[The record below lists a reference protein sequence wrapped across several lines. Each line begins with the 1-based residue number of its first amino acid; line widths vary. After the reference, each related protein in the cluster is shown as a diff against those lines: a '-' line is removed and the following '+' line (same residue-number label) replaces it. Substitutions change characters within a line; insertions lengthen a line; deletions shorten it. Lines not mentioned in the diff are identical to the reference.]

1 MLLNLHVKNLAL
13 IEEVDV
19 DFEKGLIVLTGETG
33 AGKSLILGSVN
44 IALGNKASKDMI
56 RKGTDYSLVELT
68 FSVSETC
75 AKQLKKYDIY
85 MEEDNIVT
93 VTRKISEGRSISK
106 INGETV
112 NIKTL
117 KNVMSL
123 LIDIHGQHDHQ
134 SLLYTKNHLDILDKF
149 AKDSILELK
158 EKIKE
163 EYSKYT
169 KLIKKL
175 EEFNID
181 EGQKAREIEFAEYE
195 VNEIESANLKP
206 EEDVQVEEEFKKLSN
221 SKEIVS
227 ALSEIYNA
235 LSYETAGGLGDII
248 NKAVMDINSIKGMD
262 EKISQFQTEL
272 YDIDNLCR
280 ELTSQIYDYNS
291 GMDFNPEYVREVE
304 ERLDVI
310 NHLKLKYGNSI
321 EEILR
326 YKEEKEEYLEKLN
339 NMTDEMESVK
349 NQISELEGTLNNL
362 CTKLSEQRKKAAKEL
377 EVLVKQ
383 ALVDLNFIAVE
394 FEIQIT
400 RKESIGENGFD
411 NVEFMIS
418 TNPGESVKP
427 LVKVASG
434 GELSRIMLAIKSIL
448 ATEDDIDT
456 LIFDEIDTGI
466 SGQTAMKVAEKMAKI
481 THDHNQV
488 PQAGLLPGALPHARF
503 RLPGP
508 RARHP
513 VGDRPPHH
521 AVHRV
526 LKIGRHHRA
535 APGAASCARC
545 VGRPDLGRGNGA
557 ASGGHHR
564 SRLQARAA
572 GSRGRLGR
580 GVLRRAHRGRPLQ
593 RHVRVR
599 PAACRARGHQPAGV
613 HAARRR
619 GGARLQRGRHR
630 QPGHRPGRLPVRQL
644 RAGPQ

>member
-68 FSVSETC
+68 FSVSENC

-158 EKIKE
+158 EQIKE

-349 NQISELEGTLNNL
+349 NQISELEVTLNNL

-481 THDHNQV
+481 SRNHQV
-488 PQAGLLPGALPHARF
+488 ICISHLSQIAAMADSHYLIKKTADENSTTTSIKKLTRQQSIEELVRINGGSGITEAGFIHATEMKDM
-503 RLPGP
+503 
-508 RARHP
+508 A
-513 VGDRPPHH
+513 DRTKSN
-521 AVHRV
+521 
-526 LKIGRHHRA
+526 LF
-535 APGAASCARC
+535 
-545 VGRPDLGRGNGA
+545 
-557 ASGGHHR
+557 
-564 SRLQARAA
+564 
-572 GSRGRLGR
+572 
-580 GVLRRAHRGRPLQ
+580 
-593 RHVRVR
+593 
-599 PAACRARGHQPAGV
+599 
-613 HAARRR
+613 
-619 GGARLQRGRHR
+619 
-630 QPGHRPGRLPVRQL
+630 
-644 RAGPQ
+644 

>member
-68 FSVSETC
+68 FSVSENC

-134 SLLYTKNHLDILDKF
+134 SLLYKKNHLDILDKF

-158 EKIKE
+158 EQIKE

-248 NKAVMDINSIKGMD
+248 NKAVMDINGIKGMD

-310 NHLKLKYGNSI
+310 NHLKLKYGNNI

-481 THDHNQV
+481 SRNHQV
-488 PQAGLLPGALPHARF
+488 ICISHLSQIAAMADSHYLIKKTADENSTTTSIKKLTRQQSIEELVRINGGSGITEAGLIHATEMKDM
-503 RLPGP
+503 
-508 RARHP
+508 A
-513 VGDRPPHH
+513 DRTKSN
-521 AVHRV
+521 
-526 LKIGRHHRA
+526 LF
-535 APGAASCARC
+535 
-545 VGRPDLGRGNGA
+545 
-557 ASGGHHR
+557 
-564 SRLQARAA
+564 
-572 GSRGRLGR
+572 
-580 GVLRRAHRGRPLQ
+580 
-593 RHVRVR
+593 
-599 PAACRARGHQPAGV
+599 
-613 HAARRR
+613 
-619 GGARLQRGRHR
+619 
-630 QPGHRPGRLPVRQL
+630 
-644 RAGPQ
+644 

>member
-68 FSVSETC
+68 FSVSENC

-85 MEEDNIVT
+85 MEEDNIIT

-158 EKIKE
+158 EQIKE

-291 GMDFNPEYVREVE
+291 GMDFNPEYVRKVE

-310 NHLKLKYGNSI
+310 NHLKLKYGNNI

-481 THDHNQV
+481 SRNHQV
-488 PQAGLLPGALPHARF
+488 ICISHLSQIAAMADSHYLIKKTADENSTTTSIKKLTRQQSIEELVRINGGSGITEAGLIHATEMKDM
-503 RLPGP
+503 
-508 RARHP
+508 A
-513 VGDRPPHH
+513 DRTKSN
-521 AVHRV
+521 
-526 LKIGRHHRA
+526 LF
-535 APGAASCARC
+535 
-545 VGRPDLGRGNGA
+545 
-557 ASGGHHR
+557 
-564 SRLQARAA
+564 
-572 GSRGRLGR
+572 
-580 GVLRRAHRGRPLQ
+580 
-593 RHVRVR
+593 
-599 PAACRARGHQPAGV
+599 
-613 HAARRR
+613 
-619 GGARLQRGRHR
+619 
-630 QPGHRPGRLPVRQL
+630 
-644 RAGPQ
+644 

>member
-85 MEEDNIVT
+85 MEEDNIIT

-291 GMDFNPEYVREVE
+291 GMDFNPEYVRKVE

-321 EEILR
+321 EEIIR

-481 THDHNQV
+481 SRNHQV
-488 PQAGLLPGALPHARF
+488 ICISHLSQIAAMADSHYLIKKTADENSTTTSIKKLTRQQSIEELVRINGGSGITEAGLIHATEMKDM
-503 RLPGP
+503 
-508 RARHP
+508 A
-513 VGDRPPHH
+513 DRTKSN
-521 AVHRV
+521 
-526 LKIGRHHRA
+526 LF
-535 APGAASCARC
+535 
-545 VGRPDLGRGNGA
+545 
-557 ASGGHHR
+557 
-564 SRLQARAA
+564 
-572 GSRGRLGR
+572 
-580 GVLRRAHRGRPLQ
+580 
-593 RHVRVR
+593 
-599 PAACRARGHQPAGV
+599 
-613 HAARRR
+613 
-619 GGARLQRGRHR
+619 
-630 QPGHRPGRLPVRQL
+630 
-644 RAGPQ
+644 

>member
-149 AKDSILELK
+149 AKDSVLELK
-158 EKIKE
+158 EQIKE

-195 VNEIESANLKP
+195 VNEIESANLKL

-400 RKESIGENGFD
+400 RKESVGENGFD

-481 THDHNQV
+481 SRNHQV
-488 PQAGLLPGALPHARF
+488 ICISHLSQIAAMADSHYLIKKTADENSTTTSIKKLTRQQSIEELVRINGGSGITEAGLIHATEMKDM
-503 RLPGP
+503 
-508 RARHP
+508 A
-513 VGDRPPHH
+513 DRTKSN
-521 AVHRV
+521 
-526 LKIGRHHRA
+526 LF
-535 APGAASCARC
+535 
-545 VGRPDLGRGNGA
+545 
-557 ASGGHHR
+557 
-564 SRLQARAA
+564 
-572 GSRGRLGR
+572 
-580 GVLRRAHRGRPLQ
+580 
-593 RHVRVR
+593 
-599 PAACRARGHQPAGV
+599 
-613 HAARRR
+613 
-619 GGARLQRGRHR
+619 
-630 QPGHRPGRLPVRQL
+630 
-644 RAGPQ
+644 

>member
-68 FSVSETC
+68 FSVSENC

-149 AKDSILELK
+149 AKDSISELK
-158 EKIKE
+158 EQIKE

-304 ERLDVI
+304 ERIDVI

-481 THDHNQV
+481 SRNHQV
-488 PQAGLLPGALPHARF
+488 ICISHLSQIAAMADSHYLIKKTADENSTTTSIKKLTRQQSIEELLRINGGSGITEAGLIHATEMKDM
-503 RLPGP
+503 
-508 RARHP
+508 A
-513 VGDRPPHH
+513 DRTKSN
-521 AVHRV
+521 
-526 LKIGRHHRA
+526 LF
-535 APGAASCARC
+535 
-545 VGRPDLGRGNGA
+545 
-557 ASGGHHR
+557 
-564 SRLQARAA
+564 
-572 GSRGRLGR
+572 
-580 GVLRRAHRGRPLQ
+580 
-593 RHVRVR
+593 
-599 PAACRARGHQPAGV
+599 
-613 HAARRR
+613 
-619 GGARLQRGRHR
+619 
-630 QPGHRPGRLPVRQL
+630 
-644 RAGPQ
+644 

>member
-134 SLLYTKNHLDILDKF
+134 SLLYKKNHLDILDKF

-158 EKIKE
+158 EQIKE

-326 YKEEKEEYLEKLN
+326 YKEDKEEYLEKLN

-481 THDHNQV
+481 SRNHQV
-488 PQAGLLPGALPHARF
+488 ICISHLSQIAAMADSHYLIKKTADENSTTTSIKKLTRQQSIEELVRINGGTRITEAGLIHATEMKDM
-503 RLPGP
+503 
-508 RARHP
+508 A
-513 VGDRPPHH
+513 DRTKSN
-521 AVHRV
+521 
-526 LKIGRHHRA
+526 LF
-535 APGAASCARC
+535 
-545 VGRPDLGRGNGA
+545 
-557 ASGGHHR
+557 
-564 SRLQARAA
+564 
-572 GSRGRLGR
+572 
-580 GVLRRAHRGRPLQ
+580 
-593 RHVRVR
+593 
-599 PAACRARGHQPAGV
+599 
-613 HAARRR
+613 
-619 GGARLQRGRHR
+619 
-630 QPGHRPGRLPVRQL
+630 
-644 RAGPQ
+644 

>member
-68 FSVSETC
+68 FSVSENC

-158 EKIKE
+158 EQIKE

-181 EGQKAREIEFAEYE
+181 EGQKAREIEFTEYE

-310 NHLKLKYGNSI
+310 NHLKLKYGNNI

-481 THDHNQV
+481 SRNHQV
-488 PQAGLLPGALPHARF
+488 ICISHLSQIAAMADSHYLIKKTADENSTTTSIKKLTRQQSIEELLRINGGSGITEAGLIHATEMKDM
-503 RLPGP
+503 
-508 RARHP
+508 A
-513 VGDRPPHH
+513 DRTKSN
-521 AVHRV
+521 
-526 LKIGRHHRA
+526 LF
-535 APGAASCARC
+535 
-545 VGRPDLGRGNGA
+545 
-557 ASGGHHR
+557 
-564 SRLQARAA
+564 
-572 GSRGRLGR
+572 
-580 GVLRRAHRGRPLQ
+580 
-593 RHVRVR
+593 
-599 PAACRARGHQPAGV
+599 
-613 HAARRR
+613 
-619 GGARLQRGRHR
+619 
-630 QPGHRPGRLPVRQL
+630 
-644 RAGPQ
+644 

>member
-68 FSVSETC
+68 FSVSENC

-134 SLLYTKNHLDILDKF
+134 SLLYKKNHLDILDKF

-158 EKIKE
+158 EQIKE

-310 NHLKLKYGNSI
+310 NHLKLKYGNNI

-481 THDHNQV
+481 SRNHQV
-488 PQAGLLPGALPHARF
+488 ICISHLSQIAAMADSHYLIKKTADENSTTTSIKKLTRQQSIEELLRINGGSGITEAGLIHATEMKDM
-503 RLPGP
+503 
-508 RARHP
+508 A
-513 VGDRPPHH
+513 DRTKSN
-521 AVHRV
+521 
-526 LKIGRHHRA
+526 LF
-535 APGAASCARC
+535 
-545 VGRPDLGRGNGA
+545 
-557 ASGGHHR
+557 
-564 SRLQARAA
+564 
-572 GSRGRLGR
+572 
-580 GVLRRAHRGRPLQ
+580 
-593 RHVRVR
+593 
-599 PAACRARGHQPAGV
+599 
-613 HAARRR
+613 
-619 GGARLQRGRHR
+619 
-630 QPGHRPGRLPVRQL
+630 
-644 RAGPQ
+644 

>member
-56 RKGTDYSLVELT
+56 RKGTEYSLVELT
-68 FSVSETC
+68 FSVSENC

-149 AKDSILELK
+149 AKDSISELK
-158 EKIKE
+158 EQIKE
-163 EYSKYT
+163 EYNKYT

-175 EEFNID
+175 DEFNID

-262 EKISQFQTEL
+262 EKITQFQTEL

-310 NHLKLKYGNSI
+310 NHLKLKYGNNI
-321 EEILR
+321 DEILK

-339 NMTDEMESVK
+339 NMTEEMENVRSR
-349 NQISELEGTLNNL
+349 ISESESKLNSL
-362 CTKLSEQRKKAAKEL
+362 CAKLSEQREKAAKEL

-383 ALVDLNFIAVE
+383 ALVDLNFISVE
-394 FEIQIT
+394 FEIKIT
-400 RKESIGENGFD
+400 RKENIGENGFD

-418 TNPGESVKP
+418 TNPGEPVKP
-427 LVKVASG
+427 LAKVASG

-481 THDHNQV
+481 SRNHQV
-488 PQAGLLPGALPHARF
+488 ICISHLSQIAAMADSHYLIKKTADESSTTTSIKKLTRQESIEELVRINGGSGITEAGLIHATEMKDM
-503 RLPGP
+503 
-508 RARHP
+508 A
-513 VGDRPPHH
+513 DRTKSN
-521 AVHRV
+521 
-526 LKIGRHHRA
+526 LF
-535 APGAASCARC
+535 
-545 VGRPDLGRGNGA
+545 
-557 ASGGHHR
+557 
-564 SRLQARAA
+564 
-572 GSRGRLGR
+572 
-580 GVLRRAHRGRPLQ
+580 
-593 RHVRVR
+593 
-599 PAACRARGHQPAGV
+599 
-613 HAARRR
+613 
-619 GGARLQRGRHR
+619 
-630 QPGHRPGRLPVRQL
+630 
-644 RAGPQ
+644 

>member
-68 FSVSETC
+68 FSVSENC

-85 MEEDNIVT
+85 MEKDNIIT

-158 EKIKE
+158 EQIKE

-181 EGQKAREIEFAEYE
+181 EGQKTREIEFAEYE

-248 NKAVMDINSIKGMD
+248 NKAVMDINSINGMD

-310 NHLKLKYGNSI
+310 NHLKLKYGNNI

-481 THDHNQV
+481 SRNHQV
-488 PQAGLLPGALPHARF
+488 ICISHLSQIAAMADSHYLIKKTADENSTTTSIKKLTRQQSIEELVRINGGSGITEAGLIHATEMKDM
-503 RLPGP
+503 
-508 RARHP
+508 A
-513 VGDRPPHH
+513 DRTKSN
-521 AVHRV
+521 
-526 LKIGRHHRA
+526 LF
-535 APGAASCARC
+535 
-545 VGRPDLGRGNGA
+545 
-557 ASGGHHR
+557 
-564 SRLQARAA
+564 
-572 GSRGRLGR
+572 
-580 GVLRRAHRGRPLQ
+580 
-593 RHVRVR
+593 
-599 PAACRARGHQPAGV
+599 
-613 HAARRR
+613 
-619 GGARLQRGRHR
+619 
-630 QPGHRPGRLPVRQL
+630 
-644 RAGPQ
+644 

>member
-68 FSVSETC
+68 FSVSENC

-158 EKIKE
+158 EQIKE

-310 NHLKLKYGNSI
+310 NHLKLKYGNNI

-481 THDHNQV
+481 SRNHQV
-488 PQAGLLPGALPHARF
+488 ICISHLSQIAAMADSHYLIKKTADENSTTTSIKKLTRRQSIEELVRINGGTGITEAGLIHATEMKDM
-503 RLPGP
+503 
-508 RARHP
+508 A
-513 VGDRPPHH
+513 DRTKSN
-521 AVHRV
+521 
-526 LKIGRHHRA
+526 LF
-535 APGAASCARC
+535 
-545 VGRPDLGRGNGA
+545 
-557 ASGGHHR
+557 
-564 SRLQARAA
+564 
-572 GSRGRLGR
+572 
-580 GVLRRAHRGRPLQ
+580 
-593 RHVRVR
+593 
-599 PAACRARGHQPAGV
+599 
-613 HAARRR
+613 
-619 GGARLQRGRHR
+619 
-630 QPGHRPGRLPVRQL
+630 
-644 RAGPQ
+644 

>member
-68 FSVSETC
+68 FSVSENC

-85 MEEDNIVT
+85 MEEDNIIT

-158 EKIKE
+158 EQIKE

-206 EEDVQVEEEFKKLSN
+206 EEDVQVEEEFKKLSD

-310 NHLKLKYGNSI
+310 NHLKLKYGNNI

-481 THDHNQV
+481 SRNHQV
-488 PQAGLLPGALPHARF
+488 ICISHLSQIAAMADSHYLIKKTADENSTTTSIKKLTRQQSIEELVRINGGSGITEAGLIHATEMKDM
-503 RLPGP
+503 
-508 RARHP
+508 A
-513 VGDRPPHH
+513 DRTKSN
-521 AVHRV
+521 
-526 LKIGRHHRA
+526 LF
-535 APGAASCARC
+535 
-545 VGRPDLGRGNGA
+545 
-557 ASGGHHR
+557 
-564 SRLQARAA
+564 
-572 GSRGRLGR
+572 
-580 GVLRRAHRGRPLQ
+580 
-593 RHVRVR
+593 
-599 PAACRARGHQPAGV
+599 
-613 HAARRR
+613 
-619 GGARLQRGRHR
+619 
-630 QPGHRPGRLPVRQL
+630 
-644 RAGPQ
+644 

>member
-68 FSVSETC
+68 FSVSENC

-85 MEEDNIVT
+85 MEEDNIIT

-158 EKIKE
+158 EQIKE

-321 EEILR
+321 EAILR

-339 NMTDEMESVK
+339 NMTDEMENVK

-481 THDHNQV
+481 SRNHQV
-488 PQAGLLPGALPHARF
+488 ICISHLSQIAAMADSHYLIKKTADENSTTTSIKKLTRQQSIEELVRINGGSGITEAGLIHATEMKDM
-503 RLPGP
+503 
-508 RARHP
+508 A
-513 VGDRPPHH
+513 DRTKSN
-521 AVHRV
+521 
-526 LKIGRHHRA
+526 LF
-535 APGAASCARC
+535 
-545 VGRPDLGRGNGA
+545 
-557 ASGGHHR
+557 
-564 SRLQARAA
+564 
-572 GSRGRLGR
+572 
-580 GVLRRAHRGRPLQ
+580 
-593 RHVRVR
+593 
-599 PAACRARGHQPAGV
+599 
-613 HAARRR
+613 
-619 GGARLQRGRHR
+619 
-630 QPGHRPGRLPVRQL
+630 
-644 RAGPQ
+644 

>member
-68 FSVSETC
+68 FSVSENC

-158 EKIKE
+158 EQIKE

-206 EEDVQVEEEFKKLSN
+206 EEDIQVEEEFKKLSN

-310 NHLKLKYGNSI
+310 NHLKLKYGNNI

-481 THDHNQV
+481 SRNHQV
-488 PQAGLLPGALPHARF
+488 ICISHLSQIAAMADSHYLIKKTADENSTTTSIKKLTRQQSIEELVRINGGSGITEAGLIHATEMKDMADSNLF
-503 RLPGP
+503 
-508 RARHP
+508 
-513 VGDRPPHH
+513 
-521 AVHRV
+521 
-526 LKIGRHHRA
+526 
-535 APGAASCARC
+535 
-545 VGRPDLGRGNGA
+545 
-557 ASGGHHR
+557 
-564 SRLQARAA
+564 
-572 GSRGRLGR
+572 
-580 GVLRRAHRGRPLQ
+580 
-593 RHVRVR
+593 
-599 PAACRARGHQPAGV
+599 
-613 HAARRR
+613 
-619 GGARLQRGRHR
+619 
-630 QPGHRPGRLPVRQL
+630 
-644 RAGPQ
+644 

>member
-158 EKIKE
+158 EQIKE

-235 LSYETAGGLGDII
+235 LSYEIAGGLGDII

-291 GMDFNPEYVREVE
+291 GMDFNPEYVRKVE

-481 THDHNQV
+481 SRNHQV
-488 PQAGLLPGALPHARF
+488 ICISHLSQIAAMADSHYLIKKTADQNSTTTSIKKLTRQQSIEELVRINGGSGITEAGLIHATEMKDM
-503 RLPGP
+503 
-508 RARHP
+508 A
-513 VGDRPPHH
+513 DRTKSN
-521 AVHRV
+521 
-526 LKIGRHHRA
+526 LF
-535 APGAASCARC
+535 
-545 VGRPDLGRGNGA
+545 
-557 ASGGHHR
+557 
-564 SRLQARAA
+564 
-572 GSRGRLGR
+572 
-580 GVLRRAHRGRPLQ
+580 
-593 RHVRVR
+593 
-599 PAACRARGHQPAGV
+599 
-613 HAARRR
+613 
-619 GGARLQRGRHR
+619 
-630 QPGHRPGRLPVRQL
+630 
-644 RAGPQ
+644 

>member
-68 FSVSETC
+68 FSVSENC

-158 EKIKE
+158 EQIKE

-418 TNPGESVKP
+418 TNLGESVKP

-481 THDHNQV
+481 SRNHQV
-488 PQAGLLPGALPHARF
+488 ICISHLSQIAAMADSHYLIKKTADQNSTTTSIKKLTRQQSIEELVRINGGSGITEAGLIHATEMKDM
-503 RLPGP
+503 
-508 RARHP
+508 A
-513 VGDRPPHH
+513 DRTKSN
-521 AVHRV
+521 
-526 LKIGRHHRA
+526 LF
-535 APGAASCARC
+535 
-545 VGRPDLGRGNGA
+545 
-557 ASGGHHR
+557 
-564 SRLQARAA
+564 
-572 GSRGRLGR
+572 
-580 GVLRRAHRGRPLQ
+580 
-593 RHVRVR
+593 
-599 PAACRARGHQPAGV
+599 
-613 HAARRR
+613 
-619 GGARLQRGRHR
+619 
-630 QPGHRPGRLPVRQL
+630 
-644 RAGPQ
+644 

>member
-68 FSVSETC
+68 FSVSENC

-85 MEEDNIVT
+85 MEEDNIIT

-158 EKIKE
+158 EQIKE

-310 NHLKLKYGNSI
+310 NHLKLKYGNNI

-481 THDHNQV
+481 SRNHQV
-488 PQAGLLPGALPHARF
+488 ICISHLSQIAAMADSHYLIKKTADENSTTTSIKKLTRRQSIEELVRINGGTGITEAGLIHATEMKDM
-503 RLPGP
+503 
-508 RARHP
+508 A
-513 VGDRPPHH
+513 DRTKSN
-521 AVHRV
+521 
-526 LKIGRHHRA
+526 LF
-535 APGAASCARC
+535 
-545 VGRPDLGRGNGA
+545 
-557 ASGGHHR
+557 
-564 SRLQARAA
+564 
-572 GSRGRLGR
+572 
-580 GVLRRAHRGRPLQ
+580 
-593 RHVRVR
+593 
-599 PAACRARGHQPAGV
+599 
-613 HAARRR
+613 
-619 GGARLQRGRHR
+619 
-630 QPGHRPGRLPVRQL
+630 
-644 RAGPQ
+644 

>member
-85 MEEDNIVT
+85 MEEDNIIT

-158 EKIKE
+158 ENINE

-310 NHLKLKYGNSI
+310 NHLKLKYGNNI

-481 THDHNQV
+481 SRNHQV
-488 PQAGLLPGALPHARF
+488 ICISHLSQIAAMADSHYLIKKTADENSTTTSIKKLTRQQSIEELVRINGGSGITEAGLIHATEMKDM
-503 RLPGP
+503 
-508 RARHP
+508 A
-513 VGDRPPHH
+513 DRTKSN
-521 AVHRV
+521 
-526 LKIGRHHRA
+526 LF
-535 APGAASCARC
+535 
-545 VGRPDLGRGNGA
+545 
-557 ASGGHHR
+557 
-564 SRLQARAA
+564 
-572 GSRGRLGR
+572 
-580 GVLRRAHRGRPLQ
+580 
-593 RHVRVR
+593 
-599 PAACRARGHQPAGV
+599 
-613 HAARRR
+613 
-619 GGARLQRGRHR
+619 
-630 QPGHRPGRLPVRQL
+630 
-644 RAGPQ
+644 

>member
-68 FSVSETC
+68 FSVSENC

-158 EKIKE
+158 EQIKE

-394 FEIQIT
+394 FEIQIP
-400 RKESIGENGFD
+400 
-411 NVEFMIS
+411 

-481 THDHNQV
+481 SRNHQV
-488 PQAGLLPGALPHARF
+488 ICISHLSQIAAMADSHYLIKKTADENSTTTSIKKLTRQQSIEELLRINGGSGITEAGLIHATEMKDM
-503 RLPGP
+503 
-508 RARHP
+508 A
-513 VGDRPPHH
+513 DRTKSN
-521 AVHRV
+521 
-526 LKIGRHHRA
+526 LF
-535 APGAASCARC
+535 
-545 VGRPDLGRGNGA
+545 
-557 ASGGHHR
+557 
-564 SRLQARAA
+564 
-572 GSRGRLGR
+572 
-580 GVLRRAHRGRPLQ
+580 
-593 RHVRVR
+593 
-599 PAACRARGHQPAGV
+599 
-613 HAARRR
+613 
-619 GGARLQRGRHR
+619 
-630 QPGHRPGRLPVRQL
+630 
-644 RAGPQ
+644 

>member
-68 FSVSETC
+68 FSVSENC

-158 EKIKE
+158 EQIKE

-434 GELSRIMLAIKSIL
+434 GELSRIMLVIKSIL

-481 THDHNQV
+481 SRNHQV
-488 PQAGLLPGALPHARF
+488 ICISHLSQIAAMADSHYLIKKTADENSTTTSIKKLTRQQSIEELLRINGGSGITEAGLIHATEMKDM
-503 RLPGP
+503 
-508 RARHP
+508 A
-513 VGDRPPHH
+513 DRTKSN
-521 AVHRV
+521 
-526 LKIGRHHRA
+526 LF
-535 APGAASCARC
+535 
-545 VGRPDLGRGNGA
+545 
-557 ASGGHHR
+557 
-564 SRLQARAA
+564 
-572 GSRGRLGR
+572 
-580 GVLRRAHRGRPLQ
+580 
-593 RHVRVR
+593 
-599 PAACRARGHQPAGV
+599 
-613 HAARRR
+613 
-619 GGARLQRGRHR
+619 
-630 QPGHRPGRLPVRQL
+630 
-644 RAGPQ
+644 

>member
-68 FSVSETC
+68 FSVSENC

-112 NIKTL
+112 NIKIL

-158 EKIKE
+158 EQIKE

-310 NHLKLKYGNSI
+310 NHLKLKYGNNI

-427 LVKVASG
+427 LAKVASG

-481 THDHNQV
+481 SRNHQV
-488 PQAGLLPGALPHARF
+488 ICISHLSQIAAMADSHYLIKKTADENSTTTSIKKLTRQQSIEELVRINGGSGITEAGLIHATEMKDM
-503 RLPGP
+503 
-508 RARHP
+508 A
-513 VGDRPPHH
+513 DRTKSN
-521 AVHRV
+521 
-526 LKIGRHHRA
+526 LF
-535 APGAASCARC
+535 
-545 VGRPDLGRGNGA
+545 
-557 ASGGHHR
+557 
-564 SRLQARAA
+564 
-572 GSRGRLGR
+572 
-580 GVLRRAHRGRPLQ
+580 
-593 RHVRVR
+593 
-599 PAACRARGHQPAGV
+599 
-613 HAARRR
+613 
-619 GGARLQRGRHR
+619 
-630 QPGHRPGRLPVRQL
+630 
-644 RAGPQ
+644 

>member
-68 FSVSETC
+68 FSVSENC

-134 SLLYTKNHLDILDKF
+134 SLLYKKNHLDILDKF

-158 EKIKE
+158 EQIKE

-280 ELTSQIYDYNS
+280 ELTSQIYD
-291 GMDFNPEYVREVE
+291 FNPEYVREVE

-310 NHLKLKYGNSI
+310 NHLKLKYGNNI

-481 THDHNQV
+481 SRNHQV
-488 PQAGLLPGALPHARF
+488 ICISHLSQIAAMADSHYLIKKTADENSTTTSIKKLTRQQSIEELVRINGGSGITEAGLIHATEMKDM
-503 RLPGP
+503 
-508 RARHP
+508 A
-513 VGDRPPHH
+513 DRTKSN
-521 AVHRV
+521 
-526 LKIGRHHRA
+526 LF
-535 APGAASCARC
+535 
-545 VGRPDLGRGNGA
+545 
-557 ASGGHHR
+557 
-564 SRLQARAA
+564 
-572 GSRGRLGR
+572 
-580 GVLRRAHRGRPLQ
+580 
-593 RHVRVR
+593 
-599 PAACRARGHQPAGV
+599 
-613 HAARRR
+613 
-619 GGARLQRGRHR
+619 
-630 QPGHRPGRLPVRQL
+630 
-644 RAGPQ
+644 

>member
-13 IEEVDV
+13 IEGLDV

-68 FSVSETC
+68 FSVSENC

-85 MEEDNIVT
+85 MEEDNIIT

-158 EKIKE
+158 EQIKE

-481 THDHNQV
+481 SRNHQV
-488 PQAGLLPGALPHARF
+488 ICISHLSQIAAMADSHYLIKKTADENSTTTSIKKLTRQQSIEELVRINGGSGITEAGLIHATEMKDM
-503 RLPGP
+503 
-508 RARHP
+508 A
-513 VGDRPPHH
+513 DRTKSN
-521 AVHRV
+521 
-526 LKIGRHHRA
+526 LF
-535 APGAASCARC
+535 
-545 VGRPDLGRGNGA
+545 
-557 ASGGHHR
+557 
-564 SRLQARAA
+564 
-572 GSRGRLGR
+572 
-580 GVLRRAHRGRPLQ
+580 
-593 RHVRVR
+593 
-599 PAACRARGHQPAGV
+599 
-613 HAARRR
+613 
-619 GGARLQRGRHR
+619 
-630 QPGHRPGRLPVRQL
+630 
-644 RAGPQ
+644 

>member
-158 EKIKE
+158 EQIKE

-326 YKEEKEEYLEKLN
+326 YKEDKEEYLEKLN

-481 THDHNQV
+481 SRNHQV
-488 PQAGLLPGALPHARF
+488 ICISHLSQIAAMADSHYLIKKTADENSTTTSIKKLTRQQSIEELVRINGGTRITEAGLIHATEMKDM
-503 RLPGP
+503 
-508 RARHP
+508 A
-513 VGDRPPHH
+513 DRTKSN
-521 AVHRV
+521 
-526 LKIGRHHRA
+526 LF
-535 APGAASCARC
+535 
-545 VGRPDLGRGNGA
+545 
-557 ASGGHHR
+557 
-564 SRLQARAA
+564 
-572 GSRGRLGR
+572 
-580 GVLRRAHRGRPLQ
+580 
-593 RHVRVR
+593 
-599 PAACRARGHQPAGV
+599 
-613 HAARRR
+613 
-619 GGARLQRGRHR
+619 
-630 QPGHRPGRLPVRQL
+630 
-644 RAGPQ
+644 

>member
-1 MLLNLHVKNLAL
+1 LERYNYLKCRKEENMLLNLHVKNLAL

-68 FSVSETC
+68 FSVSENC

-85 MEEDNIVT
+85 MEEDNIIT

-158 EKIKE
+158 EQIKE

-310 NHLKLKYGNSI
+310 NHLKLKYGNNI

-481 THDHNQV
+481 SRNHQV
-488 PQAGLLPGALPHARF
+488 ICISHLSQIAAMADSHYLIKKTADENSTTTSIKKLTRQQSIEELVRINGGSGITEAGLIHATEMKDM
-503 RLPGP
+503 
-508 RARHP
+508 A
-513 VGDRPPHH
+513 DRTKSN
-521 AVHRV
+521 
-526 LKIGRHHRA
+526 LF
-535 APGAASCARC
+535 
-545 VGRPDLGRGNGA
+545 
-557 ASGGHHR
+557 
-564 SRLQARAA
+564 
-572 GSRGRLGR
+572 
-580 GVLRRAHRGRPLQ
+580 
-593 RHVRVR
+593 
-599 PAACRARGHQPAGV
+599 
-613 HAARRR
+613 
-619 GGARLQRGRHR
+619 
-630 QPGHRPGRLPVRQL
+630 
-644 RAGPQ
+644 

>member
-68 FSVSETC
+68 FSVSENC

-149 AKDSILELK
+149 AKDSISELK
-158 EKIKE
+158 EQIKE
-163 EYSKYT
+163 EYNKYT

-175 EEFNID
+175 DEFNID

-235 LSYETAGGLGDII
+235 LSYETTGGLGDII

-262 EKISQFQTEL
+262 EKITQFQTEL

-394 FEIQIT
+394 FEIQIK

-481 THDHNQV
+481 SRNHQV
-488 PQAGLLPGALPHARF
+488 ICISHLSQIAAMADSHYLIKKTADENSTTTSIKKLTRQQSIEELVRINGGSGITEAGLIHATEMKDM
-503 RLPGP
+503 
-508 RARHP
+508 A
-513 VGDRPPHH
+513 DRTKSN
-521 AVHRV
+521 
-526 LKIGRHHRA
+526 LF
-535 APGAASCARC
+535 
-545 VGRPDLGRGNGA
+545 
-557 ASGGHHR
+557 
-564 SRLQARAA
+564 
-572 GSRGRLGR
+572 
-580 GVLRRAHRGRPLQ
+580 
-593 RHVRVR
+593 
-599 PAACRARGHQPAGV
+599 
-613 HAARRR
+613 
-619 GGARLQRGRHR
+619 
-630 QPGHRPGRLPVRQL
+630 
-644 RAGPQ
+644 

>member
-68 FSVSETC
+68 FSVSENC

-481 THDHNQV
+481 SRNHQV
-488 PQAGLLPGALPHARF
+488 ICISHLSQIAAMADSHYLIKKTSDENSTTTSIKKLTRQQSIEELVRINGGSGITEAGLIHATEMKDM
-503 RLPGP
+503 
-508 RARHP
+508 A
-513 VGDRPPHH
+513 DRTKSN
-521 AVHRV
+521 
-526 LKIGRHHRA
+526 LF
-535 APGAASCARC
+535 
-545 VGRPDLGRGNGA
+545 
-557 ASGGHHR
+557 
-564 SRLQARAA
+564 
-572 GSRGRLGR
+572 
-580 GVLRRAHRGRPLQ
+580 
-593 RHVRVR
+593 
-599 PAACRARGHQPAGV
+599 
-613 HAARRR
+613 
-619 GGARLQRGRHR
+619 
-630 QPGHRPGRLPVRQL
+630 
-644 RAGPQ
+644 

>member
-13 IEEVDV
+13 IKEVDV

-68 FSVSETC
+68 FSVSENC

-158 EKIKE
+158 EQIKE

-310 NHLKLKYGNSI
+310 NHLKLKYGNNI

-418 TNPGESVKP
+418 TNPGESVKS

-481 THDHNQV
+481 SRNHQV
-488 PQAGLLPGALPHARF
+488 ICISHLSQIAAMADSHYLIKKTADENSTTTSIKKLTRQQSIEELVRINGGSGITEAGLIHATEMKDM
-503 RLPGP
+503 
-508 RARHP
+508 A
-513 VGDRPPHH
+513 DRTKSN
-521 AVHRV
+521 
-526 LKIGRHHRA
+526 LF
-535 APGAASCARC
+535 
-545 VGRPDLGRGNGA
+545 
-557 ASGGHHR
+557 
-564 SRLQARAA
+564 
-572 GSRGRLGR
+572 
-580 GVLRRAHRGRPLQ
+580 
-593 RHVRVR
+593 
-599 PAACRARGHQPAGV
+599 
-613 HAARRR
+613 
-619 GGARLQRGRHR
+619 
-630 QPGHRPGRLPVRQL
+630 
-644 RAGPQ
+644 

>member
-68 FSVSETC
+68 FSVSENC

-158 EKIKE
+158 EQIKE

-169 KLIKKL
+169 KLIKKS

-481 THDHNQV
+481 SRNHQV
-488 PQAGLLPGALPHARF
+488 ICISHLSQIAAMADSHYLIKKTADQNSTTTSIKKLTRQQSIEELVRINGGSGITEAGLIHATEMKDM
-503 RLPGP
+503 
-508 RARHP
+508 A
-513 VGDRPPHH
+513 DRTKSN
-521 AVHRV
+521 
-526 LKIGRHHRA
+526 LF
-535 APGAASCARC
+535 
-545 VGRPDLGRGNGA
+545 
-557 ASGGHHR
+557 
-564 SRLQARAA
+564 
-572 GSRGRLGR
+572 
-580 GVLRRAHRGRPLQ
+580 
-593 RHVRVR
+593 
-599 PAACRARGHQPAGV
+599 
-613 HAARRR
+613 
-619 GGARLQRGRHR
+619 
-630 QPGHRPGRLPVRQL
+630 
-644 RAGPQ
+644 

>member
-13 IEEVDV
+13 IKEVDV

-68 FSVSETC
+68 FSVSENC

-158 EKIKE
+158 EQIKE

-310 NHLKLKYGNSI
+310 NHLKLKYGNNI

-481 THDHNQV
+481 SRNHQV
-488 PQAGLLPGALPHARF
+488 ICISHLSQIAAMADSHYLIKKTADENSTTTSIKKLTRQQSIEELVRINGGSGITEAGLIHATEMKDM
-503 RLPGP
+503 
-508 RARHP
+508 A
-513 VGDRPPHH
+513 DRTKSN
-521 AVHRV
+521 
-526 LKIGRHHRA
+526 LF
-535 APGAASCARC
+535 
-545 VGRPDLGRGNGA
+545 
-557 ASGGHHR
+557 
-564 SRLQARAA
+564 
-572 GSRGRLGR
+572 
-580 GVLRRAHRGRPLQ
+580 
-593 RHVRVR
+593 
-599 PAACRARGHQPAGV
+599 
-613 HAARRR
+613 
-619 GGARLQRGRHR
+619 
-630 QPGHRPGRLPVRQL
+630 
-644 RAGPQ
+644 

>member
-68 FSVSETC
+68 FSVSENC

-481 THDHNQV
+481 SRNHQV
-488 PQAGLLPGALPHARF
+488 ICISHLSQIAAMADSHYLIKKTADENSTTTSIKKLTRQQSIEELVRINGGTRITEAGLIHATEMKDM
-503 RLPGP
+503 
-508 RARHP
+508 A
-513 VGDRPPHH
+513 DRTKSN
-521 AVHRV
+521 
-526 LKIGRHHRA
+526 LF
-535 APGAASCARC
+535 
-545 VGRPDLGRGNGA
+545 
-557 ASGGHHR
+557 
-564 SRLQARAA
+564 
-572 GSRGRLGR
+572 
-580 GVLRRAHRGRPLQ
+580 
-593 RHVRVR
+593 
-599 PAACRARGHQPAGV
+599 
-613 HAARRR
+613 
-619 GGARLQRGRHR
+619 
-630 QPGHRPGRLPVRQL
+630 
-644 RAGPQ
+644 

>member
-68 FSVSETC
+68 FSVSENC

-158 EKIKE
+158 EQIKE

-339 NMTDEMESVK
+339 NMTDEMENVK

-383 ALVDLNFIAVE
+383 AVVDLNFIAVE

-481 THDHNQV
+481 SRNHQV
-488 PQAGLLPGALPHARF
+488 ICISHLSQIAAMADSHYLIKKTADENSTTTSIKKLTRQQSIEELLRINGGSGITEAGLIHATEMKDM
-503 RLPGP
+503 
-508 RARHP
+508 A
-513 VGDRPPHH
+513 DRTKSN
-521 AVHRV
+521 
-526 LKIGRHHRA
+526 LF
-535 APGAASCARC
+535 
-545 VGRPDLGRGNGA
+545 
-557 ASGGHHR
+557 
-564 SRLQARAA
+564 
-572 GSRGRLGR
+572 
-580 GVLRRAHRGRPLQ
+580 
-593 RHVRVR
+593 
-599 PAACRARGHQPAGV
+599 
-613 HAARRR
+613 
-619 GGARLQRGRHR
+619 
-630 QPGHRPGRLPVRQL
+630 
-644 RAGPQ
+644 

>member
-85 MEEDNIVT
+85 MEEDNIIT

-117 KNVMSL
+117 KNVLSL

-310 NHLKLKYGNSI
+310 NHLKLKYGNNI

-481 THDHNQV
+481 SRNHQV
-488 PQAGLLPGALPHARF
+488 ICISHLSQIAAMADSHYLIKKTADENSTTTSIKKLTRQQSIEELVRINGGSGITEAGLIHATEMKDM
-503 RLPGP
+503 
-508 RARHP
+508 A
-513 VGDRPPHH
+513 DRTKSN
-521 AVHRV
+521 
-526 LKIGRHHRA
+526 LF
-535 APGAASCARC
+535 
-545 VGRPDLGRGNGA
+545 
-557 ASGGHHR
+557 
-564 SRLQARAA
+564 
-572 GSRGRLGR
+572 
-580 GVLRRAHRGRPLQ
+580 
-593 RHVRVR
+593 
-599 PAACRARGHQPAGV
+599 
-613 HAARRR
+613 
-619 GGARLQRGRHR
+619 
-630 QPGHRPGRLPVRQL
+630 
-644 RAGPQ
+644 

>member
-68 FSVSETC
+68 FSVSENC

-158 EKIKE
+158 EQIKE

-326 YKEEKEEYLEKLN
+326 YKGEKEEYLEKLN

-481 THDHNQV
+481 SRNHQV
-488 PQAGLLPGALPHARF
+488 ICISHLSQIAAMADSHYLIKKTADENSTTTSIKKLTRQQSIEELVRINGGSGITEAGLIHATEMKDM
-503 RLPGP
+503 
-508 RARHP
+508 A
-513 VGDRPPHH
+513 DRTKSN
-521 AVHRV
+521 
-526 LKIGRHHRA
+526 LF
-535 APGAASCARC
+535 
-545 VGRPDLGRGNGA
+545 
-557 ASGGHHR
+557 
-564 SRLQARAA
+564 
-572 GSRGRLGR
+572 
-580 GVLRRAHRGRPLQ
+580 
-593 RHVRVR
+593 
-599 PAACRARGHQPAGV
+599 
-613 HAARRR
+613 
-619 GGARLQRGRHR
+619 
-630 QPGHRPGRLPVRQL
+630 
-644 RAGPQ
+644 

>member
-56 RKGTDYSLVELT
+56 RKGTDYSLVALT
-68 FSVSETC
+68 FSVSENC

-85 MEEDNIVT
+85 MEEDNIIT

-158 EKIKE
+158 EQIKE

-481 THDHNQV
+481 SRNHQV
-488 PQAGLLPGALPHARF
+488 ICISHLSQIAAMADSHYLIKKTADENSTTTSIKKLTRQQSIEELVRINGGSGITEAGLIHATEMKDM
-503 RLPGP
+503 
-508 RARHP
+508 A
-513 VGDRPPHH
+513 DRTKSN
-521 AVHRV
+521 
-526 LKIGRHHRA
+526 LF
-535 APGAASCARC
+535 
-545 VGRPDLGRGNGA
+545 
-557 ASGGHHR
+557 
-564 SRLQARAA
+564 
-572 GSRGRLGR
+572 
-580 GVLRRAHRGRPLQ
+580 
-593 RHVRVR
+593 
-599 PAACRARGHQPAGV
+599 
-613 HAARRR
+613 
-619 GGARLQRGRHR
+619 
-630 QPGHRPGRLPVRQL
+630 
-644 RAGPQ
+644 

>member
-68 FSVSETC
+68 FSVSENC
-75 AKQLKKYDIY
+75 AKQLKEYDIY

-158 EKIKE
+158 EQIKE

-481 THDHNQV
+481 SRNHQV
-488 PQAGLLPGALPHARF
+488 ICISHLSQIAAMADSHYLIKKTADENSTTTSIKKLTRRQSIEELVRINGGTGITEAGLIHATEMKDM
-503 RLPGP
+503 
-508 RARHP
+508 A
-513 VGDRPPHH
+513 DRTKSN
-521 AVHRV
+521 
-526 LKIGRHHRA
+526 LF
-535 APGAASCARC
+535 
-545 VGRPDLGRGNGA
+545 
-557 ASGGHHR
+557 
-564 SRLQARAA
+564 
-572 GSRGRLGR
+572 
-580 GVLRRAHRGRPLQ
+580 
-593 RHVRVR
+593 
-599 PAACRARGHQPAGV
+599 
-613 HAARRR
+613 
-619 GGARLQRGRHR
+619 
-630 QPGHRPGRLPVRQL
+630 
-644 RAGPQ
+644 

>member
-68 FSVSETC
+68 FSVSENC
-75 AKQLKKYDIY
+75 EKQLKKYDIY

-158 EKIKE
+158 EQIKE

-481 THDHNQV
+481 SRNHQV
-488 PQAGLLPGALPHARF
+488 ICISHLSQIAAMADSHYLIKKTADENSTTTSIKKLTRQQSIEELVRINGGSGITEAGFIHATEMKDM
-503 RLPGP
+503 
-508 RARHP
+508 A
-513 VGDRPPHH
+513 DRTKSN
-521 AVHRV
+521 
-526 LKIGRHHRA
+526 LF
-535 APGAASCARC
+535 
-545 VGRPDLGRGNGA
+545 
-557 ASGGHHR
+557 
-564 SRLQARAA
+564 
-572 GSRGRLGR
+572 
-580 GVLRRAHRGRPLQ
+580 
-593 RHVRVR
+593 
-599 PAACRARGHQPAGV
+599 
-613 HAARRR
+613 
-619 GGARLQRGRHR
+619 
-630 QPGHRPGRLPVRQL
+630 
-644 RAGPQ
+644 